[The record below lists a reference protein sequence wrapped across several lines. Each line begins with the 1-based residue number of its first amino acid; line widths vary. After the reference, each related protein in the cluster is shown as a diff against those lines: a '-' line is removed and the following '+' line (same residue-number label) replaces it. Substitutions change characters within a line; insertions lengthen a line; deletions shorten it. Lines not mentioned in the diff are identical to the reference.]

1 MSVASKSHTTWS
13 GDLPSGSGH
22 TSLESS
28 GAANFD
34 INWKSR
40 SAGGGSAVTPE
51 ELLAAAHSSCYA
63 MALSNAL
70 GDNGTPP
77 AELSVDA
84 VVRFQPGEGV
94 LSSEL
99 TVVADVPGL
108 DADAFGTFAEDAK
121 ANCPVSQALAGI
133 TITLNNVTLK

>member
-1 MSVASKSHTTWS
+1 MSVASTSHTTWS
-13 GDLPSGSGH
+13 GDLTSGSGH

-28 GAANFD
+28 GAADFD

-70 GDNGTPP
+70 GENGTPP
-77 AELSVDA
+77 TELSVGA
-84 VVRFQPGEGV
+84 VVNFQPGEGV
-94 LSSEL
+94 LSSAL
-99 TVVADVPGL
+99 TVVGEVPGL
-108 DADAFGTFAEDAK
+108 DADAFATFAEDAN

-133 TITLNNVTLK
+133 AITLDNVTLM